1 MFLIISANHCTTDI
15 CIEIFSQIKTQIQM
29 KKTTTF
35 MMMMLLSIFSIHTVM
50 AQVPNTQLRPIDC
63 GKINLSP
70 VAQIACIP
78 VTNANLYQWEFRDI
92 ITNAIVG
99 VKNTTGIVF
108 APSMLPALQWNTQ
121 YNCAVRARVGSTFG
135 TFGQSCVIG
144 LMENPAITG
153 VPPTSL
159 RPPYCNSNT
168 LLLSSTISCFP
179 VPMGT
184 LYEFEFTN
192 TVTQQ
197 VSSVILPITYV
208 ALNNINLGLQS
219 GQTYEVRTRGFVFN
233 TWSNVTTVCTI
244 SIQAPISNVVAGFVA
259 PACEGSNLNLTASF
273 QGGIAPLTF
282 AWTGP
287 NGFTSNQQNP
297 VVPNP
302 VSGDYSV
309 TITGSNGSGSGNST
323 TSVTVNPSPV
333 APVITGEFNFC
344 PDNVATLDAGPG
356 YDSYSW
362 SNGMQTQTAII
373 LLPAIYTVTVA
384 NSFGC
389 TASAS
394 VDVAPCVSNV
404 ASTQVRTV
412 DCGKIDLTPNA
423 QFACNPV
430 ANATNYQWEF
440 RNPTTLNL
448 YATYISTSIVA
459 SGDIVLPHLQ
469 FNTQY
474 VTRVRAKVAGEWGNY
489 GVLCNVGMGDD
500 PAVVG
505 VLPTQLRSQFCNV
518 TLPLNTTIAC
528 DPVSMGTFYEFEFTD
543 LSNSTLTN
551 VVINLTYLNLAS
563 IAPALETGHTYS
575 VRVRGFVYNTW
586 SNYGTACNITIGT
599 SPIGAGSRGSAPEE
613 IAITEESNATLIT
626 ATVKEELLAYPNPF
640 ENQGGFIVKSNENRN
655 VNVYLF
661 NTVGQ
666 MVWSKQ
672 VTTNQYEQF
681 NTQDLTPGL
690 YFMSTSE
697 NKNNSVKVI
706 KTK

>member
-1 MFLIISANHCTTDI
+1 
-15 CIEIFSQIKTQIQM
+15 M
-29 KKTTTF
+29 KKTTTLF
-35 MMMMLLSIFSIHTVM
+35 MIMLLALFSINAVN

-70 VAQIACIP
+70 VAQIACLP

-92 ITNAIVG
+92 NTNALVG
-99 VKNTTGIVF
+99 TKNTTGIVF

-121 YNCAVRARVGSTFG
+121 YNCAVRARVGLTFG
-135 TFGQSCVIG
+135 NFGQSCVIG

-159 RPPYCNSNT
+159 KPQFCNSNT
-168 LLLSSTISCFP
+168 LLLTSTVSCFP

-192 TVTQQ
+192 VNTQQ
-197 VSSVILPITYV
+197 ISSVILPITYV
-208 ALNNINLGLQS
+208 ALNNPILGLQS
-219 GQTYEVRTRGFVFN
+219 GQVYEVRTKGFVFN

-244 SIQAPISNVVAGFVA
+244 AIQAPITNVVAGFVA
-259 PACEGSNLNLTASF
+259 PACEGSNLNLTATF
-273 QGGIAPLTF
+273 QGGIPPLTY

-297 VVPNP
+297 VVVNP
-302 VSGDYSV
+302 TSGDYSV
-309 TITGSNGSGSGNST
+309 TITGSFGSGSGNST

-333 APVITGEFNFC
+333 IPVISGEFDFC
-344 PDNVATLDAGPG
+344 PNNVATLDAGPG

-362 SNGMQTQTAII
+362 SNGMQTQTTIV
-373 LLPAIYTVTVA
+373 LLPSTYTVTVA

-389 TASAS
+389 TATAS
-394 VDVAPCVSNV
+394 VEVAPCVSNV

-430 ANATNYQWEF
+430 TNATNYQWEF
-440 RNPTTLNL
+440 RNPSTLAL
-448 YATYISTSIVA
+448 YATYVSSSIVA
-459 SGDIVLPHLQ
+459 SGDIVQPNLQ

-489 GVLCNVGMGDD
+489 GVLCNVGMGSN

-505 VLPTQLRSQFCNV
+505 VLPTQLRDQFCNV
-518 TLPLNTTIAC
+518 TLPLSTTIAC
-528 DPVSMGTFYEFEFTD
+528 NPVSMGSLYEFEFMD
-543 LSNSTLTN
+543 LSNSALTN
-551 VVINLTYLNLAS
+551 VVVNLTYLNLGS
-563 IAPALETGHTYS
+563 VSPALVMGHTYA

-586 SNYGTACNITIGT
+586 SNYGAACNITIGT
-599 SPIGAGSRGSAPEE
+599 SPIGAGSRGSAPD
-613 IAITEESNATLIT
+613 AITLIDENQT
-626 ATVKEELLAYPNPF
+626 IEIVNSINDEILAYPNPF
-640 ENQGGFIVKSNENRN
+640 ENEGGFMIKSTENKN

-661 NTVGQ
+661 DAVGQ
-666 MVWSKQ
+666 IVWSKQ
-672 VTTNQYEQF
+672 ATTNQYVQF
-681 NTQDLTPGL
+681 NTQELSQGL

-697 NKNNSVKVI
+697 NKNNSVRVV

>member
-1 MFLIISANHCTTDI
+1 
-15 CIEIFSQIKTQIQM
+15 M
-29 KKTTTF
+29 KKTTTLF
-35 MMMMLLSIFSIHTVM
+35 MMLLLAVFTIQSAS
-50 AQVPNTQLRPIDC
+50 AQVPDTQLRPIDC

-92 ITNAIVG
+92 STNAVVG

-121 YNCAVRARVGSTFG
+121 YNCAVRARVGVTFG
-135 TFGQSCVIG
+135 SFGQSCVIG

-153 VPPTSL
+153 VPPTTL
-159 RPPYCNSNT
+159 RPPFCNSNT
-168 LLLSSTISCFP
+168 LLLSSTVSCFP

-192 TVTQQ
+192 VASQQ

-208 ALNNINLGLQS
+208 ALNNPSLGLQS

-233 TWSNVTTVCTI
+233 TWSNVTSFCTVA
-244 SIQAPISNVVAGFVA
+244 IQAPISNVVAGFVS
-259 PACEGSNLNLTASF
+259 PACEGSNLNLTATF
-273 QGGIAPLTF
+273 QGGIAPLTYS
-282 AWTGP
+282 WTGP

-297 VVPNP
+297 VVANP

-309 TITGSNGSGSGNST
+309 TVTGSFGSGSGSST
-323 TSVTVNPSPV
+323 TSVTVNPTPV
-333 APVITGEFNFC
+333 TPVITGEFNFC
-344 PDNVATLDAGPG
+344 PDNVATLDAGSG

-373 LLPAIYTVTVA
+373 LLPAFYTVTVA

-389 TASAS
+389 TATAS

-430 ANATNYQWEF
+430 ANATQYQWEF
-440 RNPTTLNL
+440 RNPSTLNL
-448 YATYISTSIVA
+448 YATYISSSIVA

-474 VTRVRAKVAGEWGNY
+474 VTRVRANVGGEWGNY
-489 GVLCNVGMGDD
+489 GVLCNVGMGDN

-505 VLPTQLRSQFCNV
+505 VLPTQLRTQFCNV
-518 TLPLNTTIAC
+518 TLPLSTTIAC
-528 DPVSMGTFYEFEFTD
+528 DPVSMGTLYEFEFTD
-543 LSNSTLTN
+543 LSNSSLTN

-563 IAPALETGHTYS
+563 VAPALEMGHTYA

-586 SNYGTACNITIGT
+586 SNYGSACNITIGNA
-599 SPIGAGSRGSAPEE
+599 PIGAGSRGSAPDEV
-613 IAITEESNATLIT
+613 ATIIEDQT
-626 ATVKEELLAYPNPF
+626 IQFVNTVNDELLAYPNPF
-640 ENQGGFIVKSNENRN
+640 ENEGGLMVKSNDNKN
-655 VNVYLF
+655 VTVYLF
-661 NTVGQ
+661 DAVGQ
-666 MVWSKQ
+666 LVWSKQ
-672 VTTNQYEQF
+672 VLSNQYIQF
-681 NTQDLTPGL
+681 NTQDIAPGL

-697 NKNNSVKVI
+697 NKHNSVRVI
-706 KTK
+706 KSK